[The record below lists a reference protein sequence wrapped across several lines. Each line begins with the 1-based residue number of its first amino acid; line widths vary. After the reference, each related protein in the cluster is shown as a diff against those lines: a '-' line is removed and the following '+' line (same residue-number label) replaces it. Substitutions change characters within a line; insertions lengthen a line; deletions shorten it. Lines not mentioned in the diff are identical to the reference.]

1 MRLRFASLPCRL
13 RRVMQERPGMK
24 WMRKDVRIVSEAG
37 FGGGGGLSENHRWK
51 LDAKTQAVAADSHP
65 VCHLHHYPVGVA

>member
-1 MRLRFASLPCRL
+1 
-13 RRVMQERPGMK
+13 MK
-24 WMRKDVRIVSEAG
+24 WMRKAAQIVSEAG

-65 VCHLHHYPVGVA
+65 VCLLHRRSSMREDKSVKA

>member
-1 MRLRFASLPCRL
+1 MPLRFASLPCRL

-24 WMRKDVRIVSEAG
+24 WMRKAARSVSEAG
-37 FGGGGGLSENHRWK
+37 FGGGGGLLENHRWK

-65 VCHLHHYPVGVA
+65 VCLLHNHPVGVA

>member
-1 MRLRFASLPCRL
+1 
-13 RRVMQERPGMK
+13 
-24 WMRKDVRIVSEAG
+24 MRKAVRIVSEAG

-65 VCHLHHYPVGVA
+65 VCLLHHYPVGVAWGKR